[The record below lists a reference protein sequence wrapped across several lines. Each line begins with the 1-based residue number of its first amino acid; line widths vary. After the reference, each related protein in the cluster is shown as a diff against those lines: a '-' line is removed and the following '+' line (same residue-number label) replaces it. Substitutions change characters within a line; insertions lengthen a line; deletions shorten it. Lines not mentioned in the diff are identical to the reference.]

1 LGLSREDIGGK
12 SFYTGAGCDK
22 CGGSG
27 YRGRKGIYELLN
39 INDPVRDL
47 IIERAPTLV
56 LKQKAIEL
64 GMMTLRED
72 GLRNIYDGETTI
84 EEVLKYT

>member
-1 LGLSREDIGGK
+1 MNVTDPIRE
-12 SFYTGAGCDK
+12 
-22 CGGSG
+22 
-27 YRGRKGIYELLN
+27 
-39 INDPVRDL
+39 L

-72 GLRNIYDGETTI
+72 GMRNIYDGETSI